1 MVKQPKFSKY
11 DNVTFVAYI
20 TDFLALTNRINNET
34 LNPHLVELTNHKIEM
49 EKALNAER
57 GNLLT
62 EDIGNLDKERDK
74 ALAGI
79 RKYVDSLTLYFDE
92 KVVNAAVLLLRSID
106 KHGSNLTKLSYL
118 KETRVIDSILEDW
131 EKSAELSAAV
141 EVLPLLGNWK
151 ANLAEHNKSFSD
163 VYLNRVQSES
173 AKDLTPLSKLIPDV
187 KTTYNNLMILV
198 GAFYQLDKVTFTP
211 FVNDLNE
218 LITKYDTMV
227 EMKG

>member
-1 MVKQPKFSKY
+1 
-11 DNVTFVAYI
+11 
-20 TDFLALTNRINNET
+20 LAF
-34 LNPHLVELTNHKIEM
+34 
-49 EKALNAER
+49 LNAER

-62 EDIGNLDKERDK
+62 EDIRNLDKERDK

-79 RKYVDSLTLYFDE
+79 RQYVDSLTLYFDE
-92 KVVNAAVLLLRSID
+92 KVVNAAILLSRSID

-118 KETRVIDSILEDW
+118 KQTRVIDSILEDW
-131 EKSAELSAAV
+131 EKSPELSAAV

-173 AKDLTPLSKLIPDV
+173 AKELTPLSKLIPDV

-198 GAFYQLDKVTFTP
+198 GAFYQLDKATFTP
-211 FVNDLNE
+211 FINDLNE